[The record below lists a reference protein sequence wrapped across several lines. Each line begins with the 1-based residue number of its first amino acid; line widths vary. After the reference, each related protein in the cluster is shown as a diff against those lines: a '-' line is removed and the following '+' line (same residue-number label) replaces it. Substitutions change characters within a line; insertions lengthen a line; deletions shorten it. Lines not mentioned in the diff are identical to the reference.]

1 MTPEEFKKYGYEI
14 IDWIANYRSNI
25 SDYPVMSTIQPGAVK
40 EGLPENPPENPD
52 PFESVIQDLDKIII
66 PGVSHWNHPNNF
78 AYFPSNATLPSVL
91 GDLLC
96 SGIGGIGLNWQSM
109 PALTE
114 VEEVV
119 CDWMRQMLGLS
130 SDWEGVIQDTA
141 STSTL
146 VALLCA
152 REQTSNHSQINKGLQ
167 GGKSPLIIYS
177 STQSHSSVKKAA
189 LLAGF
194 GLNNVRTIETD
205 ENFAMDIHLL
215 KEAIE
220 QDIKKGFK
228 PCAVIATIGT
238 TNTTAMDSISDI
250 LPLAEEHNLWLH
262 VDAAMAGTAMILP
275 EYRWMWDGIEGA
287 DSIVINS
294 HKWLGVVFDCSLYY
308 MRDSEHLVRV
318 MSTNP
323 SYLQTSKDNEVKNFR
338 DWGIPLGRRFR
349 ALKLWCL
356 IKEQGVSGL
365 QERIRED
372 INNAQW
378 LKEQIEKEPQW
389 DILAPV
395 TLQTICVRHTPPG
408 LKNELLEKHTLQ
420 WVTDIN
426 NGGTAYL
433 TPGQLNGKWMVRISI
448 GAEATTLKHVKALWI
463 TMKSAVNK
471 ESQGNL

>member
-14 IDWIANYRSNI
+14 IDWIADYRSNI
-25 SDYPVMSTIQPGAVK
+25 SDYPVMSTIQPGTVR
-40 EGLPENPPENPD
+40 ERLPDSPPENPD
-52 PFESVIQDLDKIII
+52 PFESVINDLDNIIL
-66 PGVSHWNHPNNF
+66 PGISHWNHPNNF

-130 SDWEGVIQDTA
+130 SNWEGVIQDTA

-152 REQTSNHSQINKGLQ
+152 REQASNHSQIKNGLQ
-167 GGKSPLIIYS
+167 GEKLPLIIYS
-177 STQSHSSVKKAA
+177 SIQSHSSVKKAA

-194 GLNNVRTIETD
+194 GLNNIRTIETD
-205 ENFAMDIHLL
+205 ENFTIDVEQL
-215 KEAIE
+215 KIAIE
-220 QDIKKGFK
+220 QDIKKGLK

-238 TNTTAMDSISDI
+238 TNTTAMDPISDI
-250 LPLAEEHNLWLH
+250 LSLTQKHNMWLH

-275 EYRWMWDGIEGA
+275 ECRWMWDGIEGA
-287 DSIVINS
+287 DSIIINP

-308 MRDSEHLVRV
+308 IRNREHLVRV

-323 SYLQTSKDNEVKNFR
+323 SYLQTSKDNEVKNYR

-365 QERIRED
+365 QERIRKD
-372 INNAQW
+372 IKNAKW
-378 LKEQIEKEPQW
+378 LKDQIENEPQW
-389 DILAPV
+389 EILAPV
-395 TLQTICVRHTPPG
+395 TLQTICVRHTPSG
-408 LKNELLEKHTLQ
+408 LKNDLLEKHTLQ

-426 NGGTAYL
+426 NGGAAYL

-471 ESQGNL
+471 ESQRNR

>member
-14 IDWIANYRSNI
+14 INWIADYRSNI
-25 SDYPVMSTIQPGAVK
+25 GDYPVMSTIQPGAVLK
-40 EGLPENPPENPD
+40 GLPENPPEHP
-52 PFESVIQDLDKIII
+52 ESFDSVLNDIENVII

-78 AYFPSNATLPSVL
+78 AYFPSNATLPSIL

-119 CDWMRQMLGLS
+119 CDWMRQMFGLS
-130 SDWEGVIQDTA
+130 TDWEGVIQDTA

-152 REQTSNHSQINKGLQ
+152 REQASNHSQIKKGLQ
-167 GGKSPLIIYS
+167 GEKSPLVIYS
-177 STQSHSSVKKAA
+177 SIQSHSSVKKAA

-194 GLNNVRTIETD
+194 GLNNVREIETD
-205 ENFAMDIHLL
+205 ENFALDVHLL

-220 QDIKKGFK
+220 QDVKKGLK
-228 PCAVIATIGT
+228 PCAVIATTGT
-238 TNTTAMDSISDI
+238 TNTTAMDPISDI
-250 LPLAEEHNLWLH
+250 IPLTKEHNMWLH

-275 EYRWMWDGIEGA
+275 ECRWMWEGIEGA
-287 DSIVINS
+287 DSIIINS

-308 MRDSEHLVRV
+308 VKNSEHLVRV

-323 SYLQTSKDNEVKNFR
+323 SYLQTSKDNEVKNYR

-356 IKEQGVSGL
+356 IKDQGVDGL
-365 QERIRED
+365 QERIRKD
-372 INNAQW
+372 IKNTQW
-378 LKEQIEKEPQW
+378 LKDQIENEAEW
-389 DILAPV
+389 EIIAPV
-395 TLQTICVRHTPPG
+395 TLQTICVRHTPSE
-408 LKNELLEKHTLQ
+408 LTLDLLEEHTLR
-420 WVTDIN
+420 WVADIN
-426 NGGTAYL
+426 NSGAAYL
-433 TPGQLNGKWMVRISI
+433 TPSKLNGRWMVRISI

-463 TMKSAVNK
+463 TMKAAVNN
-471 ESQGNL
+471 ELQGNI